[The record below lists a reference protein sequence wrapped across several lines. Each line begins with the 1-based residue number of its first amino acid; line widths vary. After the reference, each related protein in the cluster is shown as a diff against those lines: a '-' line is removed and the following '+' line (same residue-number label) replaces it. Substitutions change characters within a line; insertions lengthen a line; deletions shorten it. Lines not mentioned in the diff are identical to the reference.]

1 MFFPLLLFKRTA
13 MLLATPRAMSLATAL
28 ITPFAVTAVST
39 PAHAQAGT
47 NPGGVMAVALPQGRQ
62 RLG

>member
-1 MFFPLLLFKRTA
+1 

-47 NPGGVMAVALPQGRQ
+47 NPGGVTAVALPQGRQ